1 MASTGTKAR
10 ERIMLLGLGSRNTVG
25 IQQQVMYKR
34 SMKVLD
40 CDTILSR
47 AWPRVICQAR
57 DFHTSLC
64 RTLFVCSRES
74 KKGTTNEINHGR
86 NPISGVRSHSNWQ
99 HAQYQGP
106 GTCTPKCGAAKFN
119 MIKWTCHW
127 HIIRSKALLNTLFLW
142 GKNRWKHHQDSW
154 NVALPLLHSVCVWF
168 FFLRTI
174 SGEEHSAFGGSVSV
188 SAITCFCS
196 M

>member
-74 KKGTTNEINHGR
+74 KKGTANEINHGC
-86 NPISGVRSHSNWQ
+86 NPISGVRSHSSWQ

-142 GKNRWKHHQDSW
+142 GKIGESITRT
-154 NVALPLLHSVCVWF
+154 AEMLHCPCCIVCVCF
-168 FFLRTI
+168 FFSKNNIRGRTFSI
-174 SGEEHSAFGGSVSV
+174 WR
-188 SAITCFCS
+188 
-196 M
+196 